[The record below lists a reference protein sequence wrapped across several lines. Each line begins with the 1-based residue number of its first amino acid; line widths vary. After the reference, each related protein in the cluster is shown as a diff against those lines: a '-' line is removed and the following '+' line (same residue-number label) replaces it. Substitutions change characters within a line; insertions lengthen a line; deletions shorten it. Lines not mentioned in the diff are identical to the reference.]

1 MIGLITGLVLFLG
14 VHSVRVF
21 ASSSRDEFI
30 ASRGENAWKGL
41 YSIASLAGLVVLVWG
56 FGEARVS
63 PSNVFFYSSPTWLTH
78 LQLLLM
84 VPALILF
91 FASQFPAGRI
101 KKAVKNPM
109 LTGVKIWAIGHLLV
123 NGDLAS
129 WLLFGTFLVW
139 AVVLVI
145 NTNRRG
151 IEPPKETSAM
161 GDVLSVVVGIGVW
174 VAFSFWLHE
183 WLIGVPVIA

>member
-1 MIGLITGLVLFLG
+1 
-14 VHSVRVF
+14 
-21 ASSSRDEFI
+21 
-30 ASRGENAWKGL
+30 
-41 YSIASLAGLVVLVWG
+41 
-56 FGEARVS
+56 
-63 PSNVFFYSSPTWLTH
+63 
-78 LQLLLM
+78 
-84 VPALILF
+84 
-91 FASQFPAGRI
+91 
-101 KKAVKNPM
+101 M

-151 IEPPKETSAM
+151 VEPPTETSAM